1 MPDPADLIRALDGIA
16 DPLSGRG
23 LAVAGRVSPP
33 RVSGTAAS
41 VVLDVTGLA
50 ASAGATLEA
59 AIVAALRAL
68 PGIETV
74 RVAQTQ
80 EKRGR
85 RILAVA
91 SGKGGVGKSTLS
103 ANLAVALARAG
114 HKVGLV
120 DADIYGPSQP
130 RLLGMEDTRP
140 TAKDKVLDPV
150 ATPFGFAM
158 LSLGQLVAPGKALAW
173 RGPMA
178 SGALTQL
185 IEGDWADTEII
196 LVDLPPGTGDVQLS
210 LVQKSRPAGAV
221 IVSTP
226 QDLSLID
233 ATRAIDLF
241 GKTSV
246 PVLGVIENMAGYEC
260 PHCGETSD
268 PFGQGGAE
276 ASARKLGV
284 PFLGRLP
291 LSASL
296 REIRPRLRQQRSRH
310 LLEGRNRQ
318 RLRQCDC
325 LYRPCAG
332 ADHRLPQDPAGQVRR
347 GHDLC
352 VRSR

>member
-23 LAVAGRVSPP
+23 LAAAGRVSPP
-33 RVSGTAAS
+33 RVSGTVAS

-50 ASAGATLEA
+50 AGAGATLEA

-173 RGPMA
+173 RGPMI
-178 SGALTQL
+178 SGALGQL
-185 IEGDWADTEII
+185 LDADWGESE
-196 LVDLPPGTGDVQLS
+196 LLVVDLPPGTGDIQINMI
-210 LVQKSRPAGAV
+210 QKYRPAGAV

-226 QDLSLID
+226 QDLALID
-233 ATRAIDLF
+233 AMRAMDLF
-241 GKTSV
+241 TQVGV
-246 PVLGVIENMAGYEC
+246 PILGLVENMSGYAC
-260 PHCGETSD
+260 PHCGEISD
-268 PFGQGGAE
+268 PFGAGGAE
-276 ASARKLGV
+276 AAAAEAGL
-284 PFLGRLP
+284 PFLGRIP
-291 LSASL
+291 LDI
-296 REIRPRLRQQRSRH
+296 EIRRAS
-310 LLEGRNRQ
+310 
-318 RLRQCDC
+318 D
-325 LYRPCAG
+325 
-332 ADHRLPQDPAGQVRR
+332 AGQPPAAGDGAQAEAFRMVAERIATA
-347 GHDLC
+347 LNL
-352 VRSR
+352 